1 MSWEGLQQENIYSI
15 IRNIQPDYFT
25 FCTSVLDHS
34 ATPMALL
41 IRALLKPRRAS
52 FYDKKRIKYVVCL
65 YRTIVCYKHT
75 KGLA

>member
-52 FYDKKRIKYVVCL
+52 FYDK
-65 YRTIVCYKHT
+65 
-75 KGLA
+75 